1 MDNVPADGP
10 VIFAGNHPNALMDGW
25 LLSANSSRWPL
36 YFLASAKLWE
46 FPILRTVLNAT
57 GAVPVYRREDHG
69 GGVDNEQAFARIYE
83 LIECGDCVCIFP
95 EGISHNESQLVQL
108 KTGTARI
115 ALTVAN
121 RGNVSASIVPCGLNY
136 INRHRFRS
144 QALLNFGKP
153 IVIDDAQRDHFRRD
167 EQEAVVALTERI
179 AKEIRGL
186 TINAPDWRTVRAMQI
201 VRRLY
206 KPGSAKLTTAQY
218 VELTRRFVDGY
229 LQQRDDP
236 EMQALM
242 ADVEDYQAR
251 LDLLGLKDYQLRQ
264 PVNIAKAIRKLT
276 ARGLAMFLLLPLA
289 IPGALLHLP
298 IGWIAATV
306 GDKLSYEKDDVAT
319 LKVFAAILL
328 LPVLY
333 IAVAVFI
340 GMQFGAWWGLGLLLA
355 LPFSFFASV
364 RLIEAEVGL
373 ILSILS
379 LLRLGHFRNDIEDL
393 RKTRTELVGRIR
405 TRVERSVDPEMQR
418 IFTEKDFAIGKSD
431 LSG

>member
-1 MDNVPADGP
+1 
-10 VIFAGNHPNALMDGW
+10 
-25 LLSANSSRWPL
+25 
-36 YFLASAKLWE
+36 
-46 FPILRTVLNAT
+46 
-57 GAVPVYRREDHG
+57 
-69 GGVDNEQAFARIYE
+69 
-83 LIECGDCVCIFP
+83 
-95 EGISHNESQLVQL
+95 VQL

-379 LLRLGHFRNDIEDL
+379 LLRLGRFRNDIEEL
-393 RKTRTELVGRIR
+393 RKTRTKLVGRIR

-418 IFTEKDFAIGKSD
+418 IFTEEDFAIGKSD
-431 LSG
+431 LAG